1 MKKVLSKSIL
11 TLLCGAMIAAAA
23 GCGNT
28 TAYPLNIDGVDVRAG
43 IYIMNQET
51 AISEA
56 QSKLKEEQPDLDTS
70 AEDFDIRKQTIE
82 GIGAE
87 EWIKNKTFELC
98 RQYVAT
104 EKMFEEA
111 GLTLTAE
118 ELSEIKTQVNSLWTE
133 ENMYAQYIFGV
144 DVVGEYYES
153 IGVGQQSYSDLME
166 KDKKT
171 DALFDYYYGENG
183 IEKPDEKEIEAKV
196 LDRYFAVN
204 FILFDAEVG
213 GETAEERLNRLN
225 NGESFE
231 SVYKT
236 YLDDQDKKN
245 LTDDMKEAEEAGE
258 TYEGSLHQDVD
269 NARPEN
275 DRSIQIVEKETT
287 PLDEQFVAAA
297 EAMKPGENKIIEFT
311 TDEEKTLT
319 YIVSKADLS
328 AMSEQL
334 KNCSESLVKELKGE
348 ELTEKI
354 KAVGDGYALKEN
366 AAAVSLYKIDKLLK

>member
-1 MKKVLSKSIL
+1 MKKALNKSIT
-11 TLLCGAMIAAAA
+11 TLLCGAMIVAAA

-43 IYIMNQET
+43 IYIMNQQD
-51 AISEA
+51 ALSAA

-111 GLTLTAE
+111 GLTLSSE
-118 ELSEIKTQVNSLWTE
+118 DLSEIKAQVNSLWTE

-144 DVVGEYYES
+144 DIVGEYYES
-153 IGVGQQSYSDLME
+153 IGVGQESYSDLMK
-166 KDKKT
+166 KDKKSE
-171 DALFDYYYGENG
+171 ALFDYYYGENG

-196 LDRYFAVN
+196 LERYFAASYIV
-204 FILFDAEVG
+204 FDAEVG
-213 GETAEERLNRLN
+213 GETAQERLDRLN

-236 YLDDQDKKN
+236 YMDDEKKKE
-245 LTDDMKEAEEAGE
+245 LSDAMKEAEEAGE
-258 TYEGSLHQDVD
+258 TYEGEL
-269 NARPEN
+269 PEN
-275 DRSIQIVEKETT
+275 VDTEMPEKDSRIQIVDKETT
-287 PLDEQFVAAA
+287 PLDQQFITAA

-311 TDEEKTLT
+311 TDEDKTLT

-328 AMSEQL
+328 TMSEQL
-334 KNCSESLVKELKGE
+334 KECSDSLVKELKSE
-348 ELTEKI
+348 ELQDKI

-366 AAAVSLYKIDKLLK
+366 TAAVNLYKIDKLL

>member
-1 MKKVLSKSIL
+1 MRKALNKSIT
-11 TLLCGAMIAAAA
+11 TLLCGAMIVAAA

-43 IYIMNQET
+43 IYIMNQQD
-51 AISEA
+51 ALSAA

-111 GLTLTAE
+111 GLTLSSE
-118 ELSEIKTQVNSLWTE
+118 DLSEIKAQVNSLWTE

-144 DVVGEYYES
+144 DIVGEYYES
-153 IGVGQQSYSDLME
+153 IGVGQESYSDLMK
-166 KDKKT
+166 KDKKSE
-171 DALFDYYYGENG
+171 ALFNYYYGENG

-196 LDRYFAVN
+196 LERYFAASYIV
-204 FILFDAEVG
+204 FDAEVG
-213 GETAEERLNRLN
+213 GETAQERLDRLN

-236 YLDDQDKKN
+236 YMDDEKKKE
-245 LTDDMKEAEEAGE
+245 LSDAMKEAEEAGE
-258 TYEGSLHQDVD
+258 TYEGEL
-269 NARPEN
+269 PEN
-275 DRSIQIVEKETT
+275 VDTEMPEKDSRIQIVDKETT
-287 PLDEQFVAAA
+287 PLDRQFITAA

-311 TDEEKTLT
+311 TDEDKTLT

-328 AMSEQL
+328 TMSEQL
-334 KNCSESLVKELKGE
+334 KECSDSLVKELKSE
-348 ELTEKI
+348 ELQDKI

-366 AAAVSLYKIDKLLK
+366 TAAVNLYKIDKLL